1 MPRKAGEPATRSS
14 PASGLEVLYSRAM
27 PAGRTGPLYC
37 AFPYPTKISP
47 EAIALFIATH
57 TDPGDTVFD
66 GFAGSGTTGLA
77 ALLCEDPSQALRDE
91 ACRLGLAPRW
101 GARNAI
107 LYELSGLGSFVGQT
121 LTNPPDP
128 VSFRTAG
135 EEILD
140 AAIRDDGWMYAAV
153 DPQNRPGAIRHLVW
167 TDLLRCPSCGGST
180 SFWDSCVSRA
190 PAAIA
195 SRFRCS
201 ACDREAPLSA
211 VERLTETENDD
222 ILGRCHEGRSRRP
235 AWVYGTTGS
244 ETWSRPANPDDA
256 ALLCRIGSTSLP
268 SSVPAIAIPWGD
280 LHRRGYHHG
289 ISHVHHFYTRRNL
302 IVFGRLWAR
311 TGAYPA
317 GLREAL
323 RFWLLSYNAAHGTI
337 MTRVVGKSGQNDLV
351 VTSAQ
356 PGVLYVSG
364 LPVEKNLIVGLRRK
378 LRTIS
383 KAFKLIHGRTGR
395 VKVRQESS
403 CRVELADGSID
414 YVFTDPP
421 FGGNIPYAEV
431 NFINEAWLG
440 RYTDRTEEAIVS
452 QSQAKTLARYEGL
465 LRSALTEAHRILK
478 PDGKATLVFHSASA
492 DVWRSLQTAY
502 LQAGFDVESANVL
515 DKTQPSF
522 KQVTTRGSV
531 RGDPVLLLGK
541 SDTATVQEAT
551 DAWVVAEAL
560 RREAAAASDADEKT
574 AERLYSRLVTHCLRN
589 HREVPMD
596 AQSFYRWHAVQP
608 RPDRLSRV
616 GE

>member
-1 MPRKAGEPATRSS
+1 MRRQAGVPPTRPS
-14 PASGLEVLYSRAM
+14 PDTAFGALYSRAM
-27 PAGRTGPLYC
+27 TAGRTGPLYC

-47 EAIALFIATH
+47 ESIALFIATH

-66 GFAGSGTTGLA
+66 GFAGSGTTGIA
-77 ALLCEDPSQALRDE
+77 ALLCEQPSQKLRDE
-91 ACRLGLAPRW
+91 AYRLGLKPRW

-128 VSFRTAG
+128 VAFRRAG
-135 EEILD
+135 EQILG
-140 AAIRDDGWMYAAV
+140 AAVRDDAWMYSAV
-153 DPQNRPGAIRHLVW
+153 DPQNRPGAIRHVIW
-167 TDLLRCPSCGGST
+167 TDLLRCPTCGHGT
-180 SFWDSCVSRA
+180 SLWDSCVSRA
-190 PAAIA
+190 PAAIT

-201 ACDREAPLSA
+201 ACDRDAPLSA
-211 VERLTETENDD
+211 VSRLTEVARDD
-222 ILGRCHEGRSRRP
+222 ILGGCREGRSRRP
-235 AWVYGTTGS
+235 AWVYGMTGTQ
-244 ETWSRPANPDDA
+244 TWSRPATSDDA
-256 ALLCRIGSTSLP
+256 ALLSRVESTPIP
-268 SSVPAIAIPWGD
+268 SSVPCVAIPWGD
-280 LHRRGYHHG
+280 LYRRGYHRG
-289 ISHVHHFYTRRNL
+289 ITHLHHFYTRRNL
-302 IVFGRLWAR
+302 VVFGRLWDR
-311 TGAYPA
+311 TEAYPA

-337 MTRVVGKSGQNDLV
+337 MTRVVAKSGQNDLV

-356 PGVLYVSG
+356 PGVLYISG

-383 KAFKLIHGRTGR
+383 GAFELIHERKGR
-395 VKVRQESS
+395 VSVRQESS
-403 CRVELADGSID
+403 CRVDLSDESID

-421 FGGNIPYAEV
+421 FGGNIPYAEI

-452 QSQAKTLARYEGL
+452 QSQAKTLARYQGL
-465 LRSALTEAHRILK
+465 LTEALTEAHRILK

-492 DVWRSLQTAY
+492 DVWRALQASY
-502 LQAGFDVESANVL
+502 LRAGFDVESANIL
-515 DKTQPSF
+515 DKRQPSF
-522 KQVTTRGSV
+522 KQVTARGCV

-541 SDTATVQEAT
+541 CDAPAVQEAT

-560 RREAAAASDADEKT
+560 RRDAALAPDPDERT
-574 AERLYSRLVTHCLRN
+574 AERLYSRLVTHCLRH

-596 AQSFYRWHAVQP
+596 AQSFYRWHAVQQP
-608 RPDRLSRV
+608 PDRPSRV